1 MGGDELNA
9 SLAAIP
15 VELRTPLLAEFI
27 DALTEYRSG
36 DWEKVG
42 TKAGKFCE
50 VAFTICDGHTS
61 GSYARAPSKPKSM
74 LHACQQLERF
84 NASKGRSMCIQVP
97 RVLIALYE
105 LRNNRSI
112 GHVGGEVNPNQM
124 DAEFFLRGMKWIVA
138 EFVRFYSRLPEDR
151 SRALVEAISGRT
163 ARSIW
168 RQGKFRRVLD
178 PSKSARD
185 KALILAYTENGAIAV
200 TDLSRWMEYSNVS
213 RLRTTILK
221 QLHDD
226 ALIHFDKESDTVQ
239 ILPPGQRLVEVRDL
253 LAER

>member
-15 VELRTPLLAEFI
+15 AGLRTPLIAEFV
-27 DALTEYRSG
+27 DALAEYRSG

-50 VAFTICDGHTS
+50 IAFRVCEGYTS
-61 GSYARAPSKPKSM
+61 GSYALAPSKPRSM
-74 LHACQQLERF
+74 HHACQQLEQF
-84 NASKGRSMCIQVP
+84 NATKGRSMCIQVP

-112 GHVGGEVNPNQM
+112 GHVGGEVDPNQM
-124 DAEFFLRGMKWIVA
+124 DAEFFLRGMKWIVG

-151 SRALVEAISGRT
+151 SRAVVEAVNAPT

-168 RQGKFRRVLD
+168 RQGDVRRVLD

-185 KALILAYTENGAIAV
+185 KVLILAYAENSVIGV
-200 TDLSRWMEYSNVS
+200 VDLAKWSEYSNVS
-213 RLRTTILK
+213 RLRATILRE
-221 QLHDD
+221 LHDD
-226 ALIHFDKESDTVQ
+226 ALIHFDKAADTVQ
-239 ILPPGQRLVEVRDL
+239 ILPPGQRLVEERDL
-253 LAER
+253 LANR